1 MSYSLPIRA
10 LSALHRKS
18 ASKIWPEHFAN
29 VLLSTVS
36 LPHKSEVMGRFQD
49 KLPSVTQFSAQW
61 REFAALDLSPTGMV
75 LWHSNKEDA
84 IAQIFNAHSVY
95 SQVIDR
101 STYTEHGIQTT
112 RPVSKIHR
120 FMLDMYTLSI
130 EESLARQ
137 KHVTK
142 SFFSPRSGF
151 DLKDLARILDAPSI
165 IQDSCDFFLAF
176 PGGKVSQLYAA
187 LGLHPRTAERRF
199 LAEGVTAMA
208 LKRACALSS
217 ATKYVLWSDL
227 TLAQIAGR
235 CGYSD
240 CAHLHRDFRN
250 AAGGIPPSVF
260 WQVGRLMRGHAV
272 HTSALALKVHDH
284 VDEQAGHTRQAQA
297 DGQAQSPM

>member
-18 ASKIWPEHFAN
+18 ATKIWPEHFAN
-29 VLLSTVS
+29 VLMSTVS
-36 LPHKSEVMGRFQD
+36 LPYKSEVMGRFQD
-49 KLPSVTQFSAQW
+49 KLPSVTQLSAQW
-61 REFAALDLSPTGMV
+61 REFSALDLSPTGIV
-75 LWHSNKEDA
+75 LWHSNTEDA

-95 SQVIDR
+95 TQVIDR
-101 STYTEHGIQTT
+101 STYTEHGIQTSK
-112 RPVSKIHR
+112 PVSKIHR

-130 EESLARQ
+130 DESLAR
-137 KHVTK
+137 KKRATK
-142 SFFSPRSGF
+142 AFFSPSSGF
-151 DLKDLARILDAPSI
+151 DLKDLARILDAPPI

-199 LAEGVTAMA
+199 LAEGITAMA

-227 TLAQIAGR
+227 TLAQIAGQ

-240 CAHLHRDFRN
+240 GAHLHRDFRQ

-260 WQVGRLMRGHAV
+260 RQVGRLMKGHAV

-284 VDEQAGHTRQAQA
+284 VDKQT
-297 DGQAQSPM
+297 D